1 MFILISFVKGIP
13 NPMII
18 YPIWWR
24 TCIMYSF
31 ALAQP
36 SHSKIQKQNHLKKVG
51 TKITC
56 LPCLTTFDSLPFQKS
71 SLKFSSSHPLSL
83 LASNSLLFLIPRS
96 SALLPCLL
104 LVHATMPTHDDTNPH
119 FVRPFQLQGPDQ
131 YPQTPPVGPFL
142 QQPQHQG
149 QHSGPVSLGPG
160 WTEPPPDVKPARRHR
175 QKHSGRHSRPLG
187 PLVSF
192 HPRFQDQHPHPQ
204 PNHSG
209 QQTQPLVPPVPIANQ
224 DNEDPQPPAKR
235 QSQQTLPLSSH
246 DTQGQPHHG
255 QRPHPHGLLRPHTQQ
270 TNLFQWS
277 LAIFCAIF
285 WVIIIIGGLVV
296 LIVYLIFR
304 PRTPK
309 FDVSTATLNA
319 AYLDMGYLLNADVT
333 VLANFTNPN
342 KKVSVDFSSLIID
355 LYYGN
360 TLIATQYIEPFSA
373 HKRESMFANVHMV
386 VSQVRLG
393 LLESQRLQK
402 QMETNRAVFEVKG
415 SFRARANFG
424 NILRYSYWL
433 HGDCKV
439 VFTRPPDGVLVSRKC
454 KTKH

>member
-1 MFILISFVKGIP
+1 MHTQG
-13 NPMII
+13 
-18 YPIWWR
+18 
-24 TCIMYSF
+24 
-31 ALAQP
+31 
-36 SHSKIQKQNHLKKVG
+36 
-51 TKITC
+51 
-56 LPCLTTFDSLPFQKS
+56 
-71 SLKFSSSHPLSL
+71 
-83 LASNSLLFLIPRS
+83 
-96 SALLPCLL
+96 
-104 LVHATMPTHDDTNPH
+104 DTNPH
-119 FVRPFQLQGPDQ
+119 FVRPFQREGPDQ
-131 YPQTPPVGPFL
+131 YPQTPPVGPFR
-142 QQPQHQG
+142 QQPQHQ
-149 QHSGPVSLGPG
+149 GPVSLGPG
-160 WTEPPPDVKPARRHR
+160 WTEQHHPEPPPDVKPARRHR
-175 QKHSGRHSRPLG
+175 PKRSGRHPGPLG

-192 HPRFQDQHPHPQ
+192 HPHFQDHPHPQ

-209 QQTQPLVPPVPIANQ
+209 QQTQPLVPQLPIANQ

-235 QSQQTLPLSSH
+235 QGQQTQPLVPVPMSSH
-246 DTQGQPHHG
+246 DHGQPQHG
-255 QRPHPHGLLRPHTQQ
+255 QRTHPHGLLRPHTQQ

-277 LAIFCAIF
+277 LAIFCAIL
-285 WVIIIIGGLVV
+285 WVLIIIGGLVV

-319 AYLDMGYLLNADVT
+319 AYLDMGYLLNADLT
-333 VLANFTNPN
+333 LLANFTNPN

-373 HKRESMFANVHMV
+373 HKSESMFANVHMV

-402 QMETNRAVFEVKG
+402 QMETDRAVFEVKG

-439 VFTRPPDGVLVSRKC
+439 VFTRPPEGVLVSRKC